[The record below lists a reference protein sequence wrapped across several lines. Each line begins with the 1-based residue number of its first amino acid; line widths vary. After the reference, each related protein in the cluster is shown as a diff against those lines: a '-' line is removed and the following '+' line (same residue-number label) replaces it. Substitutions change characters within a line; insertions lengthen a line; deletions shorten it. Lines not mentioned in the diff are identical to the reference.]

1 MAASPGFSV
10 FFFGSFSNTRQ
21 PRNSTLVCYVLGRL
35 QRRISVYA
43 DCTPDEPAR
52 VVKPHRKHAQ
62 NTTGE
67 VRGEFQ
73 LRRVRAF
80 AALETTPRYVNVRVV
95 FFARLIRNLRSILVG
110 MTIRVGCHAQ
120 NERAPTISS
129 CVKSGGTVTRRWST
143 LV

>member
-1 MAASPGFSV
+1 MPARSAGWVGQVCAGCVACVHGRVGEGRVREGSAWRLVLDFSS
-10 FFFGSFSNTRQ
+10 FFFGPFSNTQQ
-21 PRNSTLVCYVLGRL
+21 PRNSTRVYRVLRGL

-52 VVKPHRKHAQ
+52 VVKPHRKHAHD
-62 NTTGE
+62 TTGE

-95 FFARLIRNLRSILVG
+95 FSRG
-110 MTIRVGCHAQ
+110 
-120 NERAPTISS
+120 
-129 CVKSGGTVTRRWST
+129 
-143 LV
+143 